1 MIMAKQPE
9 EKTTTSKEKMLRGS
23 AWMTAGSMFS
33 RILGALYVIPW
44 MMWFGR
50 DRGQANALFAIGYNI
65 YSIFLI
71 ISTAGIPGAVA
82 KQVSHYNAMNEYK
95 TGRKLFRS
103 GLYLMVF
110 MGVISAAALYLLAPW
125 ISTGDKDAIPVIRSL
140 AWPLLVIP
148 MMSLFRGFFQG
159 YQDMAPS
166 AVSQFIEQ
174 VARVIYML
182 VTAYWIMQV
191 MHGSYVTAV
200 AHSTFAAFIG
210 AVASLLVLAWY
221 YLRKRKEWD
230 VLADNSADTL
240 DISTRDMLM
249 EMVRQAIPF
258 IILDAGITIFQLVD
272 QYTFFNMIDDFVVGT
287 RATFNTL
294 YSLFAFNANKL
305 IMIIVSLAASMA
317 ITSIPLLSEAYTKRD
332 FRDVRDQVDNTIELF
347 FFIMIPSAIGM
358 AAVAKP
364 LYTIFYGYDFTG
376 TLVLEFSS
384 YTSIVLG
391 LFTVLAA
398 MLQGLYQNR
407 LAIAYFVVGLVVK
420 IVVQYPMIYL
430 FKVFGPLMATAIG
443 FMVASY
449 LMINTMN
456 NMFHLK
462 VAELIKFFSET
473 LLFALVMYAVCIGLQ
488 QVLYLFLNP
497 ASRVQS
503 MLVIVLVAGVGATL
517 YGYLVL
523 KSRLGDQLLGSRIA
537 GLRRRLRIK

>member
-1 MIMAKQPE
+1 MAKQPE

-191 MHGSYVTAV
+191 VHGSYVTAV

>member
-1 MIMAKQPE
+1 MAKQPE
-9 EKTTTSKEKMLRGS
+9 EKTATSKEKMLRGS

-44 MMWFGR
+44 MMWFGHE
-50 DRGQANALFAIGYNI
+50 RGQANALFAIGYNI

-103 GLYLMVF
+103 GLYLMAI
-110 MGVISAAALYLLAPW
+110 MGVVSAVALYILAPW
-125 ISTGDKDAIPVIRSL
+125 ISTGDKDAVPVIRSL

-148 MMSLFRGFFQG
+148 VMSLFRGFFQG

-174 VARVIYML
+174 VARVVYML
-182 VTAYWIMQV
+182 AATYWIMQV
-191 MHGSYVTAV
+191 IHGNYVTAV
-200 AHSTFAAFIG
+200 AHSTFAAFVG

-221 YLRKRKEWD
+221 YLRKRKQWD
-230 VLADNSADTL
+230 VLAENSATEL

-287 RATFNTL
+287 RATFNGL
-294 YSLFAFNANKL
+294 YALFAFNANKL

-332 FRDVRDQVDNTIELF
+332 FHDVRDQVDNTIELF

-376 TLVLEFSS
+376 TMVLEFSS

-420 IVVQYPMIYL
+420 VAIQYPMIYL

-449 LMINTMN
+449 LMMNTMN

-462 VAELIKFFSET
+462 VAEIVKFFSET

-488 QVLYLFLNP
+488 QGLYLFLNP

-503 MLVIVLVAGVGATL
+503 MLVIVVVAVIGAAL

>member
-1 MIMAKQPE
+1 MAKQPE

-182 VTAYWIMQV
+182 ATAYWIMQV
-191 MHGSYVTAV
+191 VHGSYVTAV

-407 LAIAYFVVGLVVK
+407 LAITYFVVGLVVK

>member
-1 MIMAKQPE
+1 MAKQPE

-182 VTAYWIMQV
+182 ATAYWIMQV
-191 MHGSYVTAV
+191 VHGSYVTAV

>member
-1 MIMAKQPE
+1 MAKQPE

>member
-1 MIMAKQPE
+1 MAKQPE

-210 AVASLLVLAWY
+210 AAASLLVLAWY

>member
-1 MIMAKQPE
+1 MAKQPE

-23 AWMTAGSMFS
+23 AWMTAGSMLS

>member
-1 MIMAKQPE
+1 MAKQPE

-384 YTSIVLG
+384 YTSIALG

>member
-1 MIMAKQPE
+1 MVKQPE

-182 VTAYWIMQV
+182 ATAYWIMQV

>member
-1 MIMAKQPE
+1 MAKQPE

-305 IMIIVSLAASMA
+305 IMIIVSLATSMA

>member
-1 MIMAKQPE
+1 MAKQPE

-182 VTAYWIMQV
+182 ATAYWIMQV

>member
-1 MIMAKQPE
+1 MAKQPE

-210 AVASLLVLAWY
+210 AVAGLLVLAWY

>member
-1 MIMAKQPE
+1 MAKQPE

-95 TGRKLFRS
+95 TGRKLFRN